1 MKRKLIAKR
10 LACFVLIFIFAANFA
25 GCKKQKKDAAKEE
38 NVFDIKIASNL
49 LDVYMKAL
57 IKEDYEGAKKMY
69 SKELQK
75 NSKDMNGNDL
85 KIKGYSIEETSEI
98 GKTGF
103 FKLRVA
109 RTNLDK
115 PAAVLDSMS
124 IKIIKEEQNYKIDD
138 IKNETEKEAF
148 IENNTIRVRSKN
160 NISTNL
166 MIDSASLPQY
176 VFSKDDKANMYKQ
189 IVPRTNFGV
198 ISFGYQGDKAA
209 ISAYDKDSYIGII
222 KIDESLATQGGG
234 DQGGGGGQGGGGQ
247 GKSDQ
252 NKGGQGQMAREKPI
266 GKEMVNLDLIKDA
279 KVEFLTFSM
288 GEKNVVVQYSKANV
302 GKCIRVYSSDSG
314 DLIPVKFEEKY
325 PYGKVEIIFSSF
337 DKEVMNYEVTAK
349 NPSDKSLQDVVGKYQ
364 LSLKKDYKI
373 KKL

>member
-25 GCKKQKKDAAKEE
+25 ACKKQKKDVSKEE

-49 LDVYMKAL
+49 IDVYMKAL
-57 IKEDYEGAKKMY
+57 MKEDYEGARKMY

-75 NSKDMNGNDL
+75 NSKEMNGNEL

-98 GKTGF
+98 GKTGL
-103 FKLRVA
+103 FKMKVA

-115 PAAVLDSMS
+115 LAAVLDNMT
-124 IKIIKEEQNYKIDD
+124 IKVIKEEQNYKIDD

-148 IENNTIRVRSKN
+148 NESNTIRIRSKN

-166 MIDSASLPQY
+166 LIDSASLPQY
-176 VFSKDDKANMYKQ
+176 VFSKDDKANIYKQ
-189 IVPRTNFGV
+189 VVPRTSFGV
-198 ISFGYQGDKAA
+198 MSFGYQGDKAA
-209 ISAYDKDSYIGII
+209 ITAYDKDSYIGII
-222 KIDESLATQGGG
+222 KIDESLATQGGS
-234 DQGGGGGQGGGGQ
+234 DQGGGSSGGQ
-247 GKSDQ
+247 GKGDQ
-252 NKGGQGQMAREKPI
+252 GKGGQGQMAREKPI
-266 GKEMVNLDLIKDA
+266 GKEMINLDLLKDT
-279 KVEFLTFSM
+279 KVEFVTFSM
-288 GEKNVVVQYSKANV
+288 GEKNVVVQYSKANL

-314 DLIPVKFEEKY
+314 ELVPVKFEEKY

-349 NPSDKSLQDVVGKYQ
+349 NASDKSLQDVVGKYQ